1 MRLLLDACEP
11 AAYVP
16 VDISQAHLTEAA
28 RTIHADYE
36 IAVYPTVADYSAPFE
51 LPEPVQDLRQVAFF
65 PGSSIGNF
73 DPAAA
78 DAFLEG
84 VAEVVGP
91 GGWLAVGVDMKKDP
105 GVLHRAYN
113 DAAGVTAAF
122 NRNVL
127 THINAT
133 LGADF
138 DPAAFA
144 HEAVYNESAGRIEM
158 YLVANTRE
166 HRSER
171 RYRFAERT
179 VLGKLY
185 ISTRRIVACARP
197 AHGPHSVSQARIYC
211 GNATARLLRSRPP
224 SSRVRIASGPVLIP
238 PPPVAESRMPQ
249 LLGGGRPSNSACCSI
264 RLLHDSAH
272 SAMSQQHRYGL
283 AEQPKTRIP
292 AASACALI
300 VQAFEV
306 AGKYSASSLLISP
319 AHPPLEPGSCV
330 SVR

>member
-1 MRLLLDACEP
+1 MTRDVLEGLSAPDKSVSPKYFYDEVGSKLFEDITDLPEYYLTRTEVGILRENRAALARTVGDGGCLIEYGSGASVKVRLLLDACEP

-158 YLVANTRE
+158 YLVAKHE
-166 HRSER
+166 HDATVASERFRFARGERLHTENSYKYDEEEFVAMAARAGFECVHTWLDER
-171 RYRFAERT
+171 RYFM
-179 VLGKLY
+179 
-185 ISTRRIVACARP
+185 VAALRAR
-197 AHGPHSVSQARIYC
+197 
-211 GNATARLLRSRPP
+211 
-224 SSRVRIASGPVLIP
+224 
-238 PPPVAESRMPQ
+238 
-249 LLGGGRPSNSACCSI
+249 
-264 RLLHDSAH
+264 
-272 SAMSQQHRYGL
+272 
-283 AEQPKTRIP
+283 
-292 AASACALI
+292 
-300 VQAFEV
+300 
-306 AGKYSASSLLISP
+306 
-319 AHPPLEPGSCV
+319 
-330 SVR
+330 